1 MNPKIAV
8 IAAYNEDRF
17 IGSVVLKTRRYVDQV
32 LVVDDGSADDTAR
45 IAEQAGATVIRHD
58 CNRGKAEAVNTGL
71 RRARELNAELV
82 VLLDADGQHDPNEI
96 PHLFE
101 PIQNHQTDLVV
112 GSRFL
117 EVRSQIPRWR
127 TFGQHALTLATNVA
141 SGMPLTDSQSG
152 FRALSQK
159 ALQALN
165 FRSEGGFSIESEMQ
179 FLAQKHGLTVQ
190 EVPISV
196 IYSEPSKRNPFR
208 HGFQVLNGIVTLVS
222 QNRPLFFFG
231 GSGAIILTLGLLMGL
246 VVIDRYNTY
255 QNLAVGYA
263 LVSILLSIIG
273 IQTLFT
279 GIVLHSLRAF
289 LAYNERG
296 TPQ

>member
-1 MNPKIAV
+1 
-8 IAAYNEDRF
+8 
-17 IGSVVLKTRRYVDQV
+17 
-32 LVVDDGSADDTAR
+32 
-45 IAEQAGATVIRHD
+45 
-58 CNRGKAEAVNTGL
+58 
-71 RRARELNAELV
+71 
-82 VLLDADGQHDPNEI
+82 
-96 PHLFE
+96 
-101 PIQNHQTDLVV
+101 
-112 GSRFL
+112 
-117 EVRSQIPRWR
+117 
-127 TFGQHALTLATNVA
+127 
-141 SGMPLTDSQSG
+141 
-152 FRALSQK
+152 
-159 ALQALN
+159 
-165 FRSEGGFSIESEMQ
+165 
-179 FLAQKHGLTVQ
+179 VQ